1 MPHGQGGTF
10 TGLLSNET
18 APVRSSALPLR
29 FAPVVRVTD
38 AWAKMVPSKIVLV
51 PRVAELPICQYTCSD
66 RAPPDRMTWLLPAA
80 VVRVDTTWK
89 IQTPFALPLRVR
101 LPVIPSDGCEL
112 VVL

>member
-18 APVRSSALPLR
+18 APVRASALPFR
-29 FAPVVRVTD
+29 VAPVVRVTD
-38 AWAKMVPSKIVLV
+38 AWAIMVPSKIVLV

-89 IQTPFALPLRVR
+89 IQTPLALPLRVR
-101 LPVIPSDGCEL
+101 LPVIPSDGWEL